1 MAISGK
7 GRHRQSWKIN
17 TGGMQNQGICF
28 LMIKFTCSF
37 FLWYSSAGLDLM
49 DMNGF
54 CVGQHNTKILWCLI
68 SEDNI
73 IWQNKALV
81 MHLWLERSISF
92 QPTEDQKG
100 KCHCW
105 VVAMRRSCL
114 LVIVGNVIGNAPYIR
129 YLEVGVIRPRC
140 GIFHETKGRAFQPSE
155 CYCNSRRANKSSDGF
170 LLDPLPEQHST
181 LHRWTSSPPKHS
193 PDWAEGQCTLVLLLL
208 FHFFLRAVSQSIF
221 LKGNTT
227 YYESHRDFKKYS
239 CRLKFSALPLSVYL
253 MILANSKEMDKIHKQ
268 DSLKKSVI
276 LLWIFTRKSSKQI
289 CSAV

>member
-1 MAISGK
+1 
-7 GRHRQSWKIN
+7 
-17 TGGMQNQGICF
+17 
-28 LMIKFTCSF
+28 
-37 FLWYSSAGLDLM
+37 
-49 DMNGF
+49 
-54 CVGQHNTKILWCLI
+54 
-68 SEDNI
+68 
-73 IWQNKALV
+73 

-208 FHFFLRAVSQSIF
+208 FLFFFESSISEHIFERKYNLLRITQGLQKIF
-221 LKGNTT
+221 MQIKI
-227 YYESHRDFKKYS
+227 
-239 CRLKFSALPLSVYL
+239 LS
-253 MILANSKEMDKIHKQ
+253 LATLSLSDDIGKQ
-268 DSLKKSVI
+268 Q
-276 LLWIFTRKSSKQI
+276 RNG
-289 CSAV
+289 

>member
-73 IWQNKALV
+73 IWQNKVLV

-155 CYCNSRRANKSSDGF
+155 CYCNSRRANKVVTGFSWTPFPSSTAHCTDGH
-170 LLDPLPEQHST
+170 PALPST
-181 LHRWTSSPPKHS
+181 ALT
-193 PDWAEGQCTLVLLLL
+193 GQKGSALL
-208 FHFFLRAVSQSIF
+208 FCCFYSIF
-221 LKGNTT
+221 F
-227 YYESHRDFKKYS
+227 ESSISEHIFERKYNLL
-239 CRLKFSALPLSVYL
+239 RITQGLQKIFMQIKILS
-253 MILANSKEMDKIHKQ
+253 LATLSLSHDIGKQ
-268 DSLKKSVI
+268 Q
-276 LLWIFTRKSSKQI
+276 RNG
-289 CSAV
+289 